1 MSAFIVEMSNSPG
14 SLASLAEAL
23 GTAGVNITAVAAAAA
38 GPSAGVGFLADD
50 EAAARSA
57 LDAGG
62 FSYHEVDVVTA
73 TLEHRAGTLASAAR
87 RLADAGV
94 NVELVAPTAMSAGAV
109 SVAFGV
115 SDGAAARSALGSLA
129 QG

>member
-1 MSAFIVEMSNSPG
+1 VSAFIVEMPNSPG

-23 GTAGVNITAVAAAAA
+23 GKAGVNITAVAAAAA
-38 GPSAGVGFLADD
+38 GPSAGVGFMADD

-62 FSYHEVDVVTA
+62 FGFHEVAVVIA
-73 TLEHRAGTLASAAR
+73 TLEHRPGTLASAAR

-94 NVELVAPTAMSAGAV
+94 NVELVTPTAMTGGAI

-115 SDGAAARSALGSLA
+115 SDGGAARAALGNLV